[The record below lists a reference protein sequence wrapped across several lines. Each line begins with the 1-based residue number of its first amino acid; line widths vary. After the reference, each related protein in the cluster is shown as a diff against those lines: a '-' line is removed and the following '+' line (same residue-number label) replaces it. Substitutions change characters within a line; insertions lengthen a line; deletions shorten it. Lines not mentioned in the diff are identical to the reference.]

1 MPLNIRYGWCIHLK
15 FESICKLQFQIYK
28 VEAITESPSC
38 DHLYF
43 TKHVYEVGNYKVGG
57 MDASCHYNRFEEVGG
72 TYYQTNEKLV
82 RTSLMFSDSESW
94 DSPANKMQV
103 WFGFDKCNHIYDW
116 SYVHNEVQED
126 IHCSTITISLNVIFL
141 MKNKMYRDNFNK
153 I

>member
-1 MPLNIRYGWCIHLK
+1 MDDVFNLK
-15 FESICKLQFQIYK
+15 LESICKLQFQIYK

-43 TKHVYEVGNYKVGG
+43 IKHVYEWGNYKVGG

-103 WFGFDKCNHIYDW
+103 GF
-116 SYVHNEVQED
+116 
-126 IHCSTITISLNVIFL
+126 
-141 MKNKMYRDNFNK
+141 
-153 I
+153 